1 MTLSTK
7 VQTVISI
14 ILFVILCLETDKTS
28 MFECFTSMNSKCPNN
43 KVTHWNKNDVGKHL
57 KEWIMSVSVRYL
69 SNSSVT
75 TGNY

>member
-1 MTLSTK
+1 MTVSTK
-7 VQTVISI
+7 LQNVISF
-14 ILFVILCLETDKTS
+14 ILFVILCLETGNIS
-28 MFECFTSMNSKCPNN
+28 MFECFTYMTSKCPNN
-43 KVTHWNKNDVGKHL
+43 KITYWNKNDVGKNL